1 MQKVLRIIKRE
12 LIDVLPPTFFFF
24 VAFNVVAL
32 TNKLMLEQYGITL
45 YGFVNATVGALIVA
59 KAALMADHSKFINKY
74 PHKPLIYNV
83 VWKTII
89 YGLAALAVQAIEEIS
104 PLWWKYQSVRITVER
119 SWDSIIW
126 PHFWAVHIW
135 LVFLLSLYVSFRE
148 LARVIGEKKFLQ
160 LFLGIEISDSRVEQ
174 GSCLPSPPTDPDL
187 RD

>member
-1 MQKVLRIIKRE
+1 MQKVLRIIQNE
-12 LIDVLPPTFFFF
+12 FIEVLPPTFFFF
-24 VAFNVVAL
+24 VAFNVVTL
-32 TNKLMLEQYGITL
+32 TNKLMLEQYGITF

-59 KAALMADHSKFINKY
+59 KAALMTDHTKFINKY

-89 YGLAALAVQAIEEIS
+89 YGLAALAVQAIEEIL
-104 PLWWKYQSVRITVER
+104 PLWWKYQSVRITIER

-148 LARVIGEKKFLQ
+148 LARVIGERKFLHI
-160 LFLGIEISDSRVEQ
+160 FLGVKISENDVQ
-174 GSCLPSPPTDPDL
+174 VK
-187 RD
+187 